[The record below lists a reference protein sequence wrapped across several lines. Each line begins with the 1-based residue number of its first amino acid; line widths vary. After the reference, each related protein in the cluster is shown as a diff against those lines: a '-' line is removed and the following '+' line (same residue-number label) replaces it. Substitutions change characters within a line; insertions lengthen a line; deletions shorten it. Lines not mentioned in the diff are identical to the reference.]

1 MKDQNF
7 QNRQLAINALKE
19 KPSWDRTIPTSIS
32 IDGSSETIEAVGWQ
46 EVPHDS
52 EPEPVIIDG
61 GLDLMQARF
70 GVPSGPEKVSHMDAG
85 DELDSS
91 DYYNQDT
98 GKLNLEKI
106 YRNFP
111 LTFRDKTKRLELE
124 NLNNLG
130 LLKHDDQKDVLAL
143 MAFLSDFV
151 KLDPPR
157 REEISASLSEIRSV
171 KNYENSL
178 FDSRRDATLE
188 LRGTPSFSKLS
199 SPEKANYIAHNLTD
213 HTKALDLY
221 KSHRAYFQDNLPT
234 LLALN
239 EKIATFQLHHNF
251 YYKSSEYSDLSI
263 ASNSDY
269 KDITKTLVKNLHQLD

>member
-7 QNRQLAINALKE
+7 QNRQLEINALKE
-19 KPSWDRTIPTSIS
+19 KSWDRPIEMSIP
-32 IDGSSETIEAVGWQ
+32 IDGSSETVEVGGEQ
-46 EVPHDS
+46 KVLHDS
-52 EPEPVIIDG
+52 EPQPVAMDA
-61 GLDLMQARF
+61 GLDLMAARF
-70 GVPSGPEKVSHMDAG
+70 GVPSGPEKVSHRDAD

-91 DYYNQDT
+91 DYYNQDN

-124 NLNNLG
+124 NLSNLG
-130 LLKHDDQKDVLAL
+130 LLKHDDQKDVLSL

-151 KLDPPR
+151 KLDAPR
-157 REEISASLSEIRSV
+157 RSEISASLSEIRSV

-199 SPEKANYIAHNLTD
+199 SPEKTNYIAHNLTD
-213 HTKALDLY
+213 HTAALSLY
-221 KSHRAYFQDNLPT
+221 RSHRSYFQENLPT

-239 EKIATFQLHHNF
+239 EKIGTLQLHHNF
-251 YYKSSEYSDLSI
+251 YYRSSEFSDLSI

-269 KDITKTLVKNLHQLD
+269 KDITKTLVKNLDSLD